1 MLGDA
6 LRQLRAQGIA
16 AQLRVAGGDWPHLRA
31 ASRWWCR
38 GVPTHF
44 DGDLSADAMP
54 AAYAWADVVA
64 LPSYTEAFGLV
75 AQEAL
80 LAGRPVV
87 ASRVGGL
94 AELLDDLPGALLV
107 STGDAAALANALATI
122 AADRADWR
130 ARAQASA
137 ERLLAERTPAAA
149 LDALDRAY
157 AIALA
162 HAVRERGA
170 R

>member
-1 MLGDA
+1 M
-6 LRQLRAQGIA
+6 
-16 AQLRVAGGDWPHLRA
+16 HLRA

-38 GVPTHF
+38 GFDASF

-87 ASRVGGL
+87 GSRMGGL
-94 AELLDDLPGALLV
+94 AELLDDLPGAMLAR
-107 STGDAAALANALATI
+107 GDAAALANALSTI
-122 AADRADWR
+122 AAGRAAWRSRAD
-130 ARAQASA
+130 ASA
-137 ERLLAERTPAAA
+137 ERLRAVRTPEAA

-157 AIALA
+157 AIARA

-170 R
+170 LPTSDASPASERGVR